1 MNQFWKKHMNKQIK
15 LITLAALFCGIT
27 TITTATFANVQSS
40 EKAEKHVEEKDD
52 GHGHEAKNEHKE
64 EKNDGHGHE
73 GKNEHEEEKDDG
85 HGHEGKNEHEEEKD
99 DGHGHEGK
107 NEHEEE
113 GAGVKLSKEQ
123 LNLAEI
129 NITVLEPQAM
139 TYSIYAQGEIKA
151 NDYTSY
157 LVSPRVDSVIL
168 KRHVALGDHVEINQP
183 LVTLFS
189 ESMAEA
195 QASYRLADSEWKRV
209 QKLGRKAVGDKRFIE
224 AQTDYEADL
233 GRLYAF
239 GLSADAIT
247 SLATNTK
254 KLGQYTLNAET
265 SGAVLSDNFRQGQ
278 RIESGGTLFDLADE
292 DTLWVEARLAPSMEL
307 DLPENSKAQVN
318 VGNNTYIATVTQKAH
333 TIDPVTRTRIIR
345 LQVQNDGHKLHPGLF
360 ADIYFALETDKKVLT
375 VPEEALMRGS
385 DGDWMVF
392 VEENGEFKGV
402 EVELGRQLGKSREIK
417 GLPAGTKVVTTGAF
431 YVAAEIAKGSFD
443 AHNH

>member
-40 EKAEKHVEEKDD
+40 EKTEKHVEEKDD
-52 GHGHEAKNEHKE
+52 GHGHEAKNEHK
-64 EKNDGHGHE
+64 
-73 GKNEHEEEKDDG
+73 
-85 HGHEGKNEHEEEKD
+85 
-99 DGHGHEGK
+99 
-107 NEHEEE
+107 EE

-139 TYSIYAQGEIKA
+139 AYSIYAQGEIKA

-224 AQTDYEADL
+224 AQTDFEADL

-292 DTLWVEARLAPSMEL
+292 HTLWVEARLAPSMEL
-307 DLPENSKAQVN
+307 DLPKNSKAQVN

>member
-1 MNQFWKKHMNKQIK
+1 MNKQTK
-15 LITLAALFCGIT
+15 LLAIATLFCGIT
-27 TITTATFANVQSS
+27 TISTATFANVQSA
-40 EKAEKHVEEKDD
+40 EKTEKHKAESHSKEHLEEEKDD
-52 GHGHEAKNEHKE
+52 G
-64 EKNDGHGHE
+64 
-73 GKNEHEEEKDDG
+73 HEEEKDDG
-85 HGHEGKNEHEEEKD
+85 HGHEGENEHEEEKD
-99 DGHGHEGK
+99 DGHEGE

-113 GAGVKLSKEQ
+113 GAGVKLSTEQ

-129 NITVLEPQAM
+129 NISVLEPQAM
-139 TYSIYAQGEIKA
+139 SYSIYAQGEIKA

-224 AQTDYEADL
+224 AQTDYEVDI

-254 KLGQYTLNAET
+254 KLGQYTLNAEI
-265 SGAVLSDNFRQGQ
+265 SGAVLSDDFRQGQ
-278 RIESGGTLFDLADE
+278 RIESGGTLFELADE
-292 DTLWVEARLAPSMEL
+292 STLWVEARLAPSMEL
-307 DLPENSKAQVN
+307 DLPKNSKAQVK
-318 VGNNTYIATVTQKAH
+318 VGDKTYLATVTQKAH
-333 TIDPVTRTRIIR
+333 TIDPITRTRIIR
-345 LQVQNDGHKLHPGLF
+345 LTVQNDDHQLHPGLF
-360 ADIYFALETDKKVLT
+360 ADVYFALETDKKVLA

-392 VEENGEFKGV
+392 VEENGELKGV
-402 EVELGRQLGKSREIK
+402 EIELGRQLGELREIH
-417 GLPAGTKVVTTGAF
+417 GLPAGSKIVTTGAF

-443 AHNH
+443 PHNH

>member
-1 MNQFWKKHMNKQIK
+1 MNKQIK
-15 LITLAALFCGIT
+15 LITLAVLFCGIT

-40 EKAEKHVEEKDD
+40 EKNEKHVEEKDD
-52 GHGHEAKNEHKE
+52 GHGHEAKNE
-64 EKNDGHGHE
+64 
-73 GKNEHEEEKDDG
+73 
-85 HGHEGKNEHEEEKD
+85 
-99 DGHGHEGK
+99 
-107 NEHEEE
+107 EEE
-113 GAGVKLSKEQ
+113 GAGVKLSKGQ
-123 LNLAEI
+123 LTLAEI
-129 NITVLEPQAM
+129 NITVLEPQTMA
-139 TYSIYAQGEIKA
+139 YSIYAQGEIKA

-209 QKLGRKAVGDKRFIE
+209 QKLGRKAVGEKRFIE
-224 AQTDYEADL
+224 AQTDFEADL

-239 GLSADAIT
+239 GLSTDAII
-247 SLATNTK
+247 SLTTNTK

-278 RIESGGTLFDLADE
+278 RIESGGTLFELADE

-318 VGNNTYIATVTQKAH
+318 VGNNTYIATITQKAH

-345 LQVQNDGHKLHPGLF
+345 LQVQNVGHKLHPGLF
-360 ADIYFALETDKKVLT
+360 ADVYFAFETDKKVLT

-402 EVELGRQLGKSREIK
+402 EVELGRQLGKSREIF
-417 GLPAGTKVVTTGAF
+417 GLPSGTKVVTTGAF

>member
-1 MNQFWKKHMNKQIK
+1 MNKQIK

-40 EKAEKHVEEKDD
+40 EQVEKHVEVGKDDGHGHEHEGKNEHKEEKDD
-52 GHGHEAKNEHKE
+52 GHGHEE
-64 EKNDGHGHE
+64 ES
-73 GKNEHEEEKDDG
+73 
-85 HGHEGKNEHEEEKD
+85 
-99 DGHGHEGK
+99 
-107 NEHEEE
+107 
-113 GAGVKLSKEQ
+113 AGVKLSKEQ

-139 TYSIYAQGEIKA
+139 AFSIYAQGEIKA

-209 QKLGRKAVGDKRFIE
+209 QKLGRQAVGDKRFIE
-224 AQTDYEADL
+224 AQTDFEADL
-233 GRLYAF
+233 GRLYAY

-292 DTLWVEARLAPSMEL
+292 HTLWVEARLAPSMEL
-307 DLPENSKAQVN
+307 DLPENSKAQVK
-318 VGNNTYIATVTQKAH
+318 VGKKTYIATVTQKAH
-333 TIDPVTRTRIIR
+333 TIDLFVRTPR
-345 LQVQNDGHKLHPGLF
+345 
-360 ADIYFALETDKKVLT
+360 
-375 VPEEALMRGS
+375 
-385 DGDWMVF
+385 W
-392 VEENGEFKGV
+392 
-402 EVELGRQLGKSREIK
+402 
-417 GLPAGTKVVTTGAF
+417 
-431 YVAAEIAKGSFD
+431 AKGKQKVQYPIR
-443 AHNH
+443 NI

>member
-1 MNQFWKKHMNKQIK
+1 MNKQIK
-15 LITLAALFCGIT
+15 LITLAAIFCGIT
-27 TITTATFANVQSS
+27 TISTATIANVQS
-40 EKAEKHVEEKDD
+40 AEKTEKLKTESQSKEHIEEEKDD
-52 GHGHEAKNEHKE
+52 GHGHKE
-64 EKNDGHGHE
+64 EKEDEHG
-73 GKNEHEEEKDDG
+73 HEEEKDDG
-85 HGHEGKNEHEEEKD
+85 HGHEEEKD
-99 DGHGHEGK
+99 DGHGHEDE

-113 GAGVKLSKEQ
+113 GAGVKLSKKQ

-129 NITVLEPQAM
+129 NITVLEPHAM
-139 TYSIYAQGEIKA
+139 AFSIYAQGEIKA

-195 QASYRLADSEWKRV
+195 QASYRIADSEWERV

-224 AQTDYEADL
+224 AQTDYEVNI
-233 GRLYAF
+233 GRLLAF

-265 SGAVLSDNFRQGQ
+265 SGAVLTDNFRQGQ

-292 DTLWVEARLAPSMEL
+292 NTLWVEARLAPSMEL

-345 LQVQNDGHKLHPGLF
+345 LQLQNDGHKLHPGLF
-360 ADIYFALETDKKVLT
+360 ADIYFALETDTKVLA

-402 EVELGRQLGKSREIK
+402 EIELGRQLGKSREIK

>member
-40 EKAEKHVEEKDD
+40 EKTEKHVEEKDD

-85 HGHEGKNEHEEEKD
+85 HGHEGKNEHEEE
-99 DGHGHEGK
+99 
-107 NEHEEE
+107 EEE
-113 GAGVKLSKEQ
+113 GAGVKLSTEQ

-129 NITVLEPQAM
+129 NISVLEPQAM
-139 TYSIYAQGEIKA
+139 SYSIYAQGEIKV

-224 AQTDYEADL
+224 AQTDYEVDI

-239 GLSADAIT
+239 GLSTGAIT

-254 KLGQYTLNAET
+254 KLGQYTLSAET
-265 SGAVLSDNFRQGQ
+265 SGAVLSDDFRQGQ
-278 RIESGGTLFDLADE
+278 RIKSGGTLFDLADE
-292 DTLWVEARLAPSMEL
+292 STLWVEARLAPLMEL
-307 DLPENSKAQVN
+307 DLPENSKAQVK
-318 VGNNTYIATVTQKAH
+318 VGNKTYLATVTQKAH
-333 TIDPVTRTRIIR
+333 TIDPVTRTRIVR
-345 LQVQNDGHKLHPGLF
+345 LLVQNEDHKLHPGLF
-360 ADIYFALETDKKVLT
+360 ADVYFALETDKKVLA

-392 VEENGEFKGV
+392 VEENGELKGV
-402 EVELGRQLGKSREIK
+402 EIELGRQLGELREIH
-417 GLPAGTKVVTTGAF
+417 GLPAGSKIVTTGAF

-443 AHNH
+443 PHNH

>member
-15 LITLAALFCGIT
+15 LITLAVLFCGIT

-40 EKAEKHVEEKDD
+40 EKNEKHVEEKDD
-52 GHGHEAKNEHKE
+52 GHGHEAKNE
-64 EKNDGHGHE
+64 
-73 GKNEHEEEKDDG
+73 
-85 HGHEGKNEHEEEKD
+85 
-99 DGHGHEGK
+99 
-107 NEHEEE
+107 EEE
-113 GAGVKLSKEQ
+113 GAGVKLSKGQ
-123 LNLAEI
+123 LTLAEI
-129 NITVLEPQAM
+129 NITVLEPQTMA
-139 TYSIYAQGEIKA
+139 YSIYAQGEIKA

-209 QKLGRKAVGDKRFIE
+209 QKLGRKAVGEKRFIE
-224 AQTDYEADL
+224 AQTDFEADL

-239 GLSADAIT
+239 GLSTDAII
-247 SLATNTK
+247 SLTTNTK

-278 RIESGGTLFDLADE
+278 RIESGGTLFELADE

-318 VGNNTYIATVTQKAH
+318 VGNNTYIATITQKAH

-345 LQVQNDGHKLHPGLF
+345 LQVQNVGHKLHPGLF
-360 ADIYFALETDKKVLT
+360 ADVYFAFETDKKVLT

-402 EVELGRQLGKSREIK
+402 EVELGRQLGKSREIH
-417 GLPAGTKVVTTGAF
+417 GLPAGTRVVTTGSF

>member
-1 MNQFWKKHMNKQIK
+1 MNKFWNKHMNKQTK

-40 EKAEKHVEEKDD
+40 EKTEKHVEEKDD
-52 GHGHEAKNEHKE
+52 GHGHEAKNEHKV

-85 HGHEGKNEHEEEKD
+85 HGHEGKNEHEEE
-99 DGHGHEGK
+99 
-107 NEHEEE
+107 EE
-113 GAGVKLSKEQ
+113 GAGVKLSTEQ

-129 NITVLEPQAM
+129 NISVLEPQAM
-139 TYSIYAQGEIKA
+139 SYSIYAQGEIKA

-224 AQTDYEADL
+224 AQTDYEVDI

-239 GLSADAIT
+239 GLSTDAIT

-265 SGAVLSDNFRQGQ
+265 SGAVLSDDFRQGQ

-292 DTLWVEARLAPSMEL
+292 STLWVEARLAPLMEL
-307 DLPENSKAQVN
+307 DLPKNSKAQIK
-318 VGNNTYIATVTQKAH
+318 VGNKTFLATVTQKSH
-333 TIDPVTRTRIIR
+333 TIDPVTRTRIVR
-345 LQVQNDGHKLHPGLF
+345 LLVQNDDHKLHPGLF
-360 ADIYFALETDKKVLT
+360 TDVYFALETDKKVLA

-402 EVELGRQLGKSREIK
+402 EIELGRQLGKLREIH
-417 GLPAGTKVVTTGAF
+417 GLPAGSKIVTTGAF

-443 AHNH
+443 PHNH

>member
-139 TYSIYAQGEIKA
+139 AYSIYAQGEIKA

-292 DTLWVEARLAPSMEL
+292 DTLWV
-307 DLPENSKAQVN
+307 
-318 VGNNTYIATVTQKAH
+318 
-333 TIDPVTRTRIIR
+333 
-345 LQVQNDGHKLHPGLF
+345 
-360 ADIYFALETDKKVLT
+360 
-375 VPEEALMRGS
+375 
-385 DGDWMVF
+385 
-392 VEENGEFKGV
+392 
-402 EVELGRQLGKSREIK
+402 
-417 GLPAGTKVVTTGAF
+417 
-431 YVAAEIAKGSFD
+431 
-443 AHNH
+443 

>member
-15 LITLAALFCGIT
+15 LITLAVLFCGIT

-40 EKAEKHVEEKDD
+40 EKNEKHVEEKDD
-52 GHGHEAKNEHKE
+52 GHGHEAKNE
-64 EKNDGHGHE
+64 
-73 GKNEHEEEKDDG
+73 
-85 HGHEGKNEHEEEKD
+85 
-99 DGHGHEGK
+99 
-107 NEHEEE
+107 EEE
-113 GAGVKLSKEQ
+113 GAGVKLSKGQ
-123 LNLAEI
+123 LTLAEI
-129 NITVLEPQAM
+129 NITVLEPQTMA
-139 TYSIYAQGEIKA
+139 YSIYAQGEIKA

-209 QKLGRKAVGDKRFIE
+209 QKLGRKAVGEKRFIE
-224 AQTDYEADL
+224 AQTDFEADL

-239 GLSADAIT
+239 GLSTDAII
-247 SLATNTK
+247 SLTTNTK

-278 RIESGGTLFDLADE
+278 RIESGGTLFELADE

-318 VGNNTYIATVTQKAH
+318 VGNNTYIATITQKAH

-345 LQVQNDGHKLHPGLF
+345 LQVQNVGHKLHPGLF
-360 ADIYFALETDKKVLT
+360 ADVYFAFETDKKVLT

-402 EVELGRQLGKSREIK
+402 EVELGRQLGKSREIF
-417 GLPAGTKVVTTGAF
+417 GLPSGTKVVTTGAF

>member
-1 MNQFWKKHMNKQIK
+1 MKQFWKKHMNKQIK
-15 LITLAALFCGIT
+15 LITLAVLFCGIT

-40 EKAEKHVEEKDD
+40 EKNEKHVEEKDD
-52 GHGHEAKNEHKE
+52 GHGHEAKNE
-64 EKNDGHGHE
+64 
-73 GKNEHEEEKDDG
+73 
-85 HGHEGKNEHEEEKD
+85 
-99 DGHGHEGK
+99 
-107 NEHEEE
+107 EEE
-113 GAGVKLSKEQ
+113 GAGVKLSKGQ
-123 LNLAEI
+123 LTLAEI
-129 NITVLEPQAM
+129 NITVLEPQTMA
-139 TYSIYAQGEIKA
+139 YSIYAQGEIKA

-209 QKLGRKAVGDKRFIE
+209 QKLGRKAVGEKRFIE
-224 AQTDYEADL
+224 AQTDFEADL

-239 GLSADAIT
+239 GLSTDAII
-247 SLATNTK
+247 SLTTNTK

-278 RIESGGTLFDLADE
+278 RIESGGTLFELADE

-318 VGNNTYIATVTQKAH
+318 VGNNTYIATITQKAH

-345 LQVQNDGHKLHPGLF
+345 LQVQNVGHKLHPGLF
-360 ADIYFALETDKKVLT
+360 ADVYFAFETDKKVLT

-402 EVELGRQLGKSREIK
+402 EVELGRQLGKSREIF
-417 GLPAGTKVVTTGAF
+417 GLPSGTKVVTTGAF

>member
-1 MNQFWKKHMNKQIK
+1 MNKQIK

-64 EKNDGHGHE
+64 EK
-73 GKNEHEEEKDDG
+73 DDG
-85 HGHEGKNEHEEEKD
+85 HGHEGKNEHEEES
-99 DGHGHEGK
+99 
-107 NEHEEE
+107 
-113 GAGVKLSKEQ
+113 AGVKLSKEQ

-168 KRHVALGDHVEINQP
+168 KRYVALGDHVEINQP

-224 AQTDYEADL
+224 AQTDYEVNI

-239 GLSADAIT
+239 GLSTGAIT
-247 SLATNTK
+247 SLA
-254 KLGQYTLNAET
+254 TLNAET

-307 DLPENSKAQVN
+307 DLPKNSKAQVN

-417 GLPAGTKVVTTGAF
+417 GLPAGTRVVTTGAF

>member
-1 MNQFWKKHMNKQIK
+1 MNQFWKKHMNKKIK
-15 LITLAALFCGIT
+15 LITLAVLFCGIT

-40 EKAEKHVEEKDD
+40 EKNEKHVEEKDD
-52 GHGHEAKNEHKE
+52 GHGHEAKNE
-64 EKNDGHGHE
+64 
-73 GKNEHEEEKDDG
+73 
-85 HGHEGKNEHEEEKD
+85 
-99 DGHGHEGK
+99 
-107 NEHEEE
+107 EEE
-113 GAGVKLSKEQ
+113 GAGVKLSKGQ
-123 LNLAEI
+123 LTLAEI
-129 NITVLEPQAM
+129 NITVLEPQTMA
-139 TYSIYAQGEIKA
+139 YSIYAQGEIKA

-209 QKLGRKAVGDKRFIE
+209 QKLGRKAVGEKRFIE
-224 AQTDYEADL
+224 AQTDFEADL

-239 GLSADAIT
+239 GLSTDAII
-247 SLATNTK
+247 SLTTNTK

-278 RIESGGTLFDLADE
+278 RIESGGTLFELADE

-318 VGNNTYIATVTQKAH
+318 VGNNTYIATITQKAH

-345 LQVQNDGHKLHPGLF
+345 LQVQNVGHKLHPGLF
-360 ADIYFALETDKKVLT
+360 ADVYFAFETDKKVLT

-402 EVELGRQLGKSREIK
+402 EVELGRQLGKSREIF
-417 GLPAGTKVVTTGAF
+417 GLPSGTKVVTTGAF

>member
-1 MNQFWKKHMNKQIK
+1 MNKHIK
-15 LITLAALFCGIT
+15 LITLATLFCGLTSINN
-27 TITTATFANVQSS
+27 ASFASEQS
-40 EKAEKHVEEKDD
+40 AEKTESHS
-52 GHGHEAKNEHKE
+52 KE
-64 EKNDGHGHE
+64 RVD
-73 GKNEHEEEKDDG
+73 EEKDDG
-85 HGHEGKNEHEEEKD
+85 HGHEGENKHEDED
-99 DGHGHEGK
+99 
-107 NEHEEE
+107 E

-123 LNLAEI
+123 LTLAEI
-129 NITVLEPQAM
+129 NITALEPQAM
-139 TYSIYAQGEIKA
+139 SYSIYAQGEIKA

-224 AQTDYEADL
+224 AQTDFEADL

-254 KLGQYTLNAET
+254 KLGQYTLNAEI
-265 SGAVLSDNFRQGQ
+265 SGAVLSDDFRQGQ
-278 RIESGGTLFDLADE
+278 RIESGGTLFELADE
-292 DTLWVEARLAPSMEL
+292 HTLWVEARLAPSMEL
-307 DLPENSKAQVN
+307 ELPENSKAQVN
-318 VGNNTYIATVTQKAH
+318 VGHNTYIATVTQKAH

-345 LQVQNDGHKLHPGLF
+345 LQVQNDDHKLHPGLF
-360 ADIYFALETDKKVLT
+360 ADVYFAFETDKKVLT

-392 VEENGEFKGV
+392 IEENGEFKGV
-402 EVELGRQLGKSREIK
+402 EIELGRQLGKSREIF
-417 GLPAGTKVVTTGAF
+417 GLPSGTKVVTTGAF

>member
-1 MNQFWKKHMNKQIK
+1 MNKQIK
-15 LITLAALFCGIT
+15 LITQAVLFCGIT

-40 EKAEKHVEEKDD
+40 EKNEKHVEEKDD
-52 GHGHEAKNEHKE
+52 GHGHEAKNE
-64 EKNDGHGHE
+64 
-73 GKNEHEEEKDDG
+73 
-85 HGHEGKNEHEEEKD
+85 
-99 DGHGHEGK
+99 
-107 NEHEEE
+107 EEE
-113 GAGVKLSKEQ
+113 GAGVKLSKGQ
-123 LNLAEI
+123 LTLAEI
-129 NITVLEPQAM
+129 NITVLEPQTMA
-139 TYSIYAQGEIKA
+139 YSIYAQGEIKA

-209 QKLGRKAVGDKRFIE
+209 QKLGRKAVGEKRFIE
-224 AQTDYEADL
+224 AQTDFEADL

-239 GLSADAIT
+239 GLSTDAII
-247 SLATNTK
+247 SLTTNTK

-278 RIESGGTLFDLADE
+278 RIESGGTLFELADE

-318 VGNNTYIATVTQKAH
+318 VGNNTYIATITQKAH

-345 LQVQNDGHKLHPGLF
+345 LQVQNVGHKLHPGLF
-360 ADIYFALETDKKVLT
+360 ADVYFAFETDKKVLT

-402 EVELGRQLGKSREIK
+402 EVELGRQLGKSREIF
-417 GLPAGTKVVTTGAF
+417 GLPSGTKVVTTGAF

>member
-40 EKAEKHVEEKDD
+40 EKTEKHV
-52 GHGHEAKNEHKE
+52 
-64 EKNDGHGHE
+64 
-73 GKNEHEEEKDDG
+73 
-85 HGHEGKNEHEEEKD
+85 EEKD

-139 TYSIYAQGEIKA
+139 SYSIYAQGEIKA

-168 KRHVALGDHVEINQP
+168 KRHVALGDHVEINQT

-195 QASYRLADSEWKRV
+195 QASYRLAESEWIRV
-209 QKLGRKAVGDKRFIE
+209 QKLGRKTVGDKRFIE
-224 AQTDYEADL
+224 AQTDYEADM
-233 GRLYAF
+233 GRLYAY

-254 KLGQYTLNAET
+254 KLGQYTLKAEI
-265 SGAVLSDNFRQGQ
+265 SGAVLSDDFRQGQ
-278 RIESGGTLFDLADE
+278 RVESGGTLFELADE
-292 DTLWVEARLAPSMEL
+292 HTLWVEARIAPSMEL
-307 DLPENSKAQVN
+307 DVPENSKAQVN
-318 VGNNTYIATVTQKAH
+318 VGHNTYIATVTQKAH
-333 TIDPVTRTRIIR
+333 TIDPATRTRIIR
-345 LQVQNDGHKLHPGLF
+345 LQVQNNDHKLHPGLF
-360 ADIYFALETDKKVLT
+360 ADIYFSFETNKKVLT
-375 VPEEALMRGS
+375 VPEGALMRGS

-402 EVELGRQLGKSREIK
+402 EIELGRQLGKSREIL

>member
-1 MNQFWKKHMNKQIK
+1 MNKQIK

-27 TITTATFANVQSS
+27 TISTATIANVQSA
-40 EKAEKHVEEKDD
+40 EKTEKHKAESQSKEQIEEEKDD
-52 GHGHEAKNEHKE
+52 GHGH
-64 EKNDGHGHE
+64 D
-73 GKNEHEEEKDDG
+73 EEKDDG
-85 HGHEGKNEHEEEKD
+85 HGHEGE
-99 DGHGHEGK
+99 

-113 GAGVKLSKEQ
+113 GAGVKLSKKQ
-123 LNLAEI
+123 LDLAEI

-139 TYSIYAQGEIKA
+139 SFSIYSQGEIKA

-224 AQTDYEADL
+224 AQTDYEANL

-239 GLSADAIT
+239 GLSTDTIT
-247 SLATNTK
+247 SLATNTN

-265 SGAVLSDNFRQGQ
+265 SGAVLSDDFRQGQ

-292 DTLWVEARLAPSMEL
+292 STLWVEARLAPLMDL
-307 DLPENSKAQVN
+307 DLRENSKAQIK
-318 VGNNTYIATVTQKAH
+318 VGNNTYLATVTQKAH
-333 TIDPVTRTRIIR
+333 TIDPVTRTRIVR
-345 LQVQNDGHKLHPGLF
+345 LLVQNDDHKLHPGLF
-360 ADIYFALETDKKVLT
+360 ADVYFSLETDKKVLA

-402 EVELGRQLGKSREIK
+402 EIELGRQLGILREIH
-417 GLPAGTKVVTTGAF
+417 GLPAGSKIVTTGAF